1 MFCSSSVS
9 ERYPRK
15 DSFRLNPF
23 LLLLKFMG
31 GRSLFSCSFFFDFF
45 FFLLCVLQL
54 KRKSY
59 RSISVMSAIKVA
71 SPEQKERR
79 REKRLKPRI
88 SDKQMRQDAILRYF
102 MFSTV
107 FVNTRLWKTKYPRK
121 RFQNFRQSYV
131 SLTDRIEI
139 YQSQPDSMT

>member
-1 MFCSSSVS
+1 MS

-54 KRKSY
+54 KRKPY
-59 RSISVMSAIKVA
+59 RSISVMTAIKVA
-71 SPEQKERR
+71 SPEQKKRR
-79 REKRLKPRI
+79 REKRLKPGI
-88 SDKQMRQDAILRYF
+88 SDKQMREDAILRYF
-102 MFSTV
+102 MFTTV
-107 FVNTRLWKTKYPRK
+107 FVDTRPWKTKHPRK
-121 RFQNFRQSYV
+121 RCQNFRRSV
-131 SLTDRIEI
+131 LRVIDRSDRNPPI
-139 YQSQPDSMT
+139 TAR